1 MRNIWIIF
9 RRELAAYFTSPIAY
23 FVAFAVLI
31 LLGFVFNTDLT
42 DRNGRLATDGGVV
55 AIFLGQFSVI
65 FAPLL
70 TMRLLAEEKREG
82 TLELLMTLP
91 LSDYQIVIGKFLAA
105 WAYYSILMLL
115 TVVHQI
121 TLIWLS
127 PPDLGVVIASY
138 LGVWLLGGASLAVG
152 LFFSALNEN
161 QVVAAF
167 LGMSTLLILWQASQV
182 GDVISNRAIAVFVR
196 GLSFQAN
203 FSDSFAIGIARLDH
217 MVFFIGVI
225 AVVLLA
231 TTQIVESRRWR

>member
-203 FSDSFAIGIARLDH
+203 FSDSFAIGIARSIIWCSSS
-217 MVFFIGVI
+217 V
-225 AVVLLA
+225 
-231 TTQIVESRRWR
+231 

>member
-9 RRELAAYFTSPIAY
+9 RRELTAYFTSPIAY
-23 FVAFAVLI
+23 FVAFAVLM

-105 WAYYSILMLL
+105 WAYYSILILL
-115 TVVHQI
+115 TLVHQVM
-121 TLIWLS
+121 LIWLS

-167 LGMSTLLILWQASQV
+167 LGMSTLLLLWQASQV
-182 GDVISNRAIAVFVR
+182 GDVISNRAIAVFIR

-217 MVFFIGVI
+217 MVFFVGVI
-225 AVVLLA
+225 AVMLLA